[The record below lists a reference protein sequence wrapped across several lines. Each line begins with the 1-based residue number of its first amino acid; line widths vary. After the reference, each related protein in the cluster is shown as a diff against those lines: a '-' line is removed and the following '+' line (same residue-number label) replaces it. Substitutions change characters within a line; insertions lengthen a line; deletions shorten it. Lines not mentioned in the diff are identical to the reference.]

1 MHHKFSSRQ
10 LGFTLIELMVT
21 IAILAIL
28 ATIAIPNLTSF
39 IVNSELRGAI
49 NTLQSDVMNAR
60 SEAIKLQR
68 SVQVQPLTGT
78 NWTSGWRTVVL
89 DTDGVVSQTLIERE
103 SMSDKL
109 TVGFTNIGGAII
121 QYDSAGFSRQSGTGA
136 FLAGCVRFD
145 AAYTTRAKALVID
158 AAGRPR
164 VWSGAIADAGS
175 GCGSI

>member
-1 MHHKFSSRQ
+1 MRHKSNVVQ

-60 SEAIKLQR
+60 TEAIKLQR
-68 SVQVQPLTGT
+68 SVQVQPVTGT
-78 NWTSGWRTVVL
+78 DWTTGWRTVVL
-89 DTDGVVSQTLIERE
+89 DTSGVVSQTLIQRE
-103 SMSDKL
+103 SMSNKL

-121 QYDSAGFSRQSGTGA
+121 QYDSAGFSRQAGTGG

-145 AAYTTRAKALVID
+145 APSTTRARGLIID

-164 VWSGAIADAGS
+164 IWSGATTDTA
-175 GCGSI
+175 CGSTS